1 MKVISI
7 ISWLEREELG
17 KTSRKSY
24 NDDEM
29 NNTV

>member
-1 MKVISI
+1 MKVLEI

-17 KTSRKSY
+17 KTSRKSN

-29 NNTV
+29 NNTL